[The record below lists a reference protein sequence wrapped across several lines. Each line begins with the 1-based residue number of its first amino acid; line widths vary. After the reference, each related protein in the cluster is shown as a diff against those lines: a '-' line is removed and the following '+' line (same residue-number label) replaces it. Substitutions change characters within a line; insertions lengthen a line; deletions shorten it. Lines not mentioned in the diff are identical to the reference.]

1 MLYRLCNVEEKYQRI
16 QPERKAGLVT
26 GFLAN
31 KCPLWVLASTH
42 IEVEVSDV
50 FFVSLDKF
58 LPVHIYDLFTQRK
71 THLTTRTKSNTTLCA
86 PAFSF

>member
-1 MLYRLCNVEEKYQRI
+1 MLYRFCNVEEKYQRI

-50 FFVSLDKF
+50 FFVSLD
-58 LPVHIYDLFTQRK
+58 
-71 THLTTRTKSNTTLCA
+71 
-86 PAFSF
+86 

>member
-1 MLYRLCNVEEKYQRI
+1 MSKKNIREFNQK
-16 QPERKAGLVT
+16 RKAGLVT

>member
-1 MLYRLCNVEEKYQRI
+1 MSKKNIREFNRK
-16 QPERKAGLVT
+16 RKAGLVT

-50 FFVSLDKF
+50 FFCKSGQVLTC
-58 LPVHIYDLFTQRK
+58 P
-71 THLTTRTKSNTTLCA
+71 HL
-86 PAFSF
+86 